1 MKILVSN
8 DDGIL
13 SNGIRALIE
22 ALSPCHDG
30 YVIAPDRERSAAGHS
45 LKKSSLSMVQNAAG

>member
-22 ALSPCHDG
+22 ALSPCHDV
-30 YVIAPDRERSAAGHS
+30 YVIE
-45 LKKSSLSMVQNAAG
+45 KEVQRVTL